1 MAEQKETQCRQ
12 LFAVVRESDS
22 DASEHIYI
30 YIYIYLEGTAGA
42 AAPAESSL
50 LGQHGF
56 KAELV
61 QTLGRAQ
68 ATETS

>member
-1 MAEQKETQCRQ
+1 MQK
-12 LFAVVRESDS
+12 LFAVVRNPIETLQSI
-22 DASEHIYI
+22 HTH
-30 YIYIYLEGTAGA
+30 IYIYLESAAGA
-42 AAPAESSL
+42 GAPAESSP

-68 ATETS
+68 ATETSKIK